1 MKNYKVSK
9 NFDMDI
15 TFEELIKFNKTC
27 KINLNSTH
35 HFESF
40 NGILLYLS
48 HPNAKEPFSIE
59 LGVTEDGF
67 IYEGDYGCLDEYK
80 EIPIEEGLK
89 ILETYR
95 ELVIGA
101 SNLELLLLKN
111 KLDKDIVSLDI
122 K

>member
-1 MKNYKVSK
+1 MEYKVSK

-15 TFEELIKFNKTC
+15 SFEELINFNKTC
-27 KINLNSTH
+27 KIDLKSNH

-40 NGILLYLS
+40 NGILIYVS
-48 HPNAKEPFSIE
+48 HPNNKEKFTIE

-67 IYEGDYGCLDEYK
+67 VYEGDYGCEDSFK

-95 ELVIGA
+95 QLVNSA
-101 SNLELLLLKN
+101 SRLEYLLLDN
-111 KLDKDIVSLDI
+111 KLDYDRVVFDIV
-122 K
+122 

>member
-1 MKNYKVSK
+1 MNNYKVSK
-9 NFDMDI
+9 NFDMNI
-15 TFEELIKFNKTC
+15 SFEELIGFNKTC
-27 KINLNSTH
+27 KIDLNSTH

-40 NGILLYLS
+40 SGILIYLS
-48 HPNAKEPFSIE
+48 HPNKEEPFTIE

-67 IYEGDYGCLDEYK
+67 MYEGDYGCLDEYK

-95 ELVIGA
+95 QLVLNA
-101 SNLELLLLKN
+101 SNLEMLFLNN
-111 KLDKDIVSLDI
+111 KLDKDRVILNI